1 MVIFNETKGKIIH
14 DCSVVLALQQKN
26 CMSIVINAKLLI
38 KTENNGTAVNN
49 FDEKMATVASE
60 ICR

>member
-1 MVIFNETKGKIIH
+1 MTAVWYQLCNKKNFISVIINE
-14 DCSVVLALQQKN
+14 
-26 CMSIVINAKLLI
+26 KLLT
-38 KTENNGTAVNN
+38 KTENNGIAVNN